1 MRTAPDARQLAASA
15 HRLTGAARMAG
26 AGRLAEEAVRA
37 EAAANAGD
45 LTRARNTAQGM
56 DRLLAETLLAMRSV
70 A

>member
-1 MRTAPDARQLAASA
+1 
-15 HRLTGAARMAG
+15 MAG